1 MNDVKPVVVLSG
13 INKSFPEFSSLSSWI
28 KGLGKPQPRRAVLN
42 NIDLN
47 VRRGDVF
54 AFLGSN
60 GAGKTTL
67 LKMIATLLLPDGGAI
82 EVAGVDALRDPMEV
96 KRRIGLCTSEERSFY
111 WRLTARANLEFFGT
125 LSGVPRRVLAKR
137 IEDVAA
143 TVDMTSA
150 LDWRMSW
157 FSTGMR
163 QRLAVARAMLADPEV
178 LIFDEPTR
186 AVDPVHAEEI
196 RRLLRDRL
204 AGELGKTVILSTNI
218 LEEAWAICD
227 DVAILANGSIVAHGS
242 PDSLGDRFT
251 QRRRYAIVL
260 DRMEPKFI
268 ERLRGLTGV
277 NSLEV
282 TSVDPEAH
290 LTLDLE
296 HHDRNLTG
304 VFAAL
309 GSNGVAVR
317 AFRQLDEE
325 PFEVFRSATRT
336 EGAEAARG

>member
-1 MNDVKPVVVLSG
+1 MTDEQMPVVRLRE
-13 INKSFPEFSSLSSWI
+13 ITKTFPEFASLTSWI
-28 KGLGKPQPRRAVLN
+28 KGLGKPQKRRSVLHD
-42 NIDLN
+42 IDLDIH
-47 VRRGDVF
+47 RGHVF

-67 LKMIATLLLPDGGAI
+67 LKMLATLLLPDAGTI
-82 EVAGVDALRDPMEV
+82 EVAGVDALAHPLEV

-111 WRLTARANLEFFGT
+111 WRLSARANLEFFGT
-125 LSGVPRRVLAKR
+125 LSGVPRRILASR
-137 IEDVAA
+137 IEEVAA
-143 TVDMTSA
+143 TVDMTAA
-150 LDWRMSW
+150 LDWRLSW

-196 RRLLRDRL
+196 RRLIRDRL
-204 AGELGKTVILSTNI
+204 AGDLGKTVILSTNI

-227 DVAILANGSIVAHGS
+227 DVAILSHGAIVAHGS
-242 PDSLGDRFT
+242 PAELGDRFR

-260 DRMEPKFI
+260 DRFEPNFI
-268 ERLRGLTGV
+268 ERLRTLEGV
-277 NSLEV
+277 TSLEV
-282 TSVDPEAH
+282 TSVDAEAH

-296 HHDRNLTG
+296 QHERNLTP

-317 AFRQLDEE
+317 AFRQMDEE
-325 PFEVFRSATRT
+325 PFEVFRTATS
-336 EGAEAARG
+336 G